1 MGRRDV
7 AHDGGVLFCRP
18 RVHLVSGEA
27 FVDGDRSIDVGWD
40 DDESVNLDMNSL
52 KHNTW
57 PRNYADIPECK
68 LLESDADGIGK
79 MEASTFLSNK

>member
-52 KHNTW
+52 IAQHLAK
-57 PRNYADIPECK
+57 K
-68 LLESDADGIGK
+68 LCRHSR
-79 MEASTFLSNK
+79 M